1 LTIICNTE
9 RVVLWQFSVCVVV
22 QIARLAKQLPNENG
36 DQGVDLQKMSRFVN
50 QQMSDGT
57 EGAAEELPEDED
69 GELDLT

>member
-1 LTIICNTE
+1 M
-9 RVVLWQFSVCVVV
+9 LWQFSVCVVV